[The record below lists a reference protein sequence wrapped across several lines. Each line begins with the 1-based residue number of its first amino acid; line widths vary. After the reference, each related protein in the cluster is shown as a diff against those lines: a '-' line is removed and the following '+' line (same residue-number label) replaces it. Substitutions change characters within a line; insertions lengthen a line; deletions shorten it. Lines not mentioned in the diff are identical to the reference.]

1 MLYLLKEAHRQL
13 LSVFCVHNVDE
24 EYLISEVF
32 MNTAFTEKELNE
44 NYLFLTQLAKT
55 FPTVEYAMT
64 EIVNLSSIL
73 ALPKPTE
80 HFMSDLHGQ
89 GDAFEHILN
98 NASGVIRREIERLF
112 VDRLS
117 YDERETLAT
126 IVYYPK
132 QKIKLELENVED
144 TDAWYRA
151 TLRNLIVLGRKIS
164 SKYTR
169 SRLRKTLD
177 PRFSYII
184 EELLTARVNF
194 HDLDGYYD
202 EIFDS
207 IIRHDYAERVIVA
220 LTDAIKKLAVDKLHI
235 VGDIYDRG
243 TEPHR
248 ILDLLLK
255 HPSVDIQ
262 WGNHDILW
270 MGAALGEKT
279 CIAGVLTNSFRHGNL
294 DLIENVYGINLRHLL
309 MFAQSTYKSAL
320 HFRPR
325 KTSSE
330 AYYDNPEVNIRAKLH
345 KAIFVIMHKL
355 EGQLIMRNPNY
366 KLDHRLFLDTIDRV
380 NSTVTID
387 GITYPIKDAD
397 FPTINPDDPYTLS
410 DEEEAIINELR
421 DSFLNSPTLQKHI
434 KFFIDKGE
442 LYRIENNNLMFHAL
456 VPLNEDG
463 SFKAVDFGD
472 GVPRSGKQMF
482 DYIDAEVKRLYF
494 AEPSMRKTHEL
505 DLMWYLWC
513 GPDSPL
519 FGKNKMT
526 TFERVEIDDSKSHK
540 EKRNAYYKYQDTKDL
555 AIRILNEF
563 GITDTDRAVIV
574 NGHIPVEK
582 INGENPIK
590 AGGSLIVID
599 GGFSKYYQKTTG
611 IAGYT
616 LVYDS
621 RGLYIVAHEPFVSFE
636 KAIREN
642 MDIHSTTEVENILA
656 TKGQMRVSDC
666 DKGVELREQIR
677 QLEMLIAA
685 FECGLIKENN
695 RYRMV
700 KVPLNNR

>member
-1 MLYLLKEAHRQL
+1 MKNNYTDR
-13 LSVFCVHNVDE
+13 
-24 EYLISEVF
+24 
-32 MNTAFTEKELNE
+32 ELHDNL
-44 NYLFLTQLAKT
+44 LFLKQLAKT

-98 NASGVIRREIERLF
+98 NASGVIRNEIERL
-112 VDRLS
+112 LS
-117 YDERETLAT
+117 GSLTFEERETLAT
-126 IVYYPK
+126 IVYYPHE
-132 QKIKLELENVED
+132 KIALELEHVED
-144 TDAWYRA
+144 KAAWYKS
-151 TLRNLIVLGRKIS
+151 TLMNLIFLGRKIS

-169 SRLRKTLD
+169 SKLHKSLD
-177 PRFSYII
+177 PRYAYII

-194 HDLDGYYD
+194 HDLDAYYD

-243 TEPHR
+243 PEPHR
-248 ILDLLLK
+248 ILELLLK

-262 WGNHDILW
+262 WGNHDVLW

-309 MFAQSTYKSAL
+309 MFAQETYKTAVV
-320 HFRPR
+320 FRPR
-325 KTSSE
+325 KTSEE
-330 AYYDNPEVNIRAKLH
+330 AYYTNPEIGIRAKLH

-355 EGQLIMRNPNY
+355 EGQLIKRNPNY
-366 KLDHRLFLDTIDRV
+366 KLDHRLFLDTLDRV
-380 NSTVTID
+380 NSTITID
-387 GITYPIKDAD
+387 EITYPIKDAD
-397 FPTINPDDPYTLS
+397 FPTINPDDPYQLT
-410 DEEEAIINELR
+410 EEEEVIINELQE
-421 DSFLNSPTLQKHI
+421 SFLNSETLQRHI
-434 KFFIDKGE
+434 KLFIDKGS
-442 LYRIENNNLMFHAL
+442 LYKIENNNLLFHAL

-472 GVPRSGKQMF
+472 GVLRSGKTMF
-482 DYIDAEVKRLYF
+482 DYIDSEVRRLYF
-494 AEPSMRKTHEL
+494 AKPNERKTHEL

-513 GPDSPL
+513 GPDSPQ
-519 FGKNKMT
+519 FGKDKMT

-540 EKRNAYYKYQDTKDL
+540 ERRNAYYKYQNTKEL
-555 AIRILNEF
+555 AVRILNEF
-563 GITDTDRAVIV
+563 GITDTNRAVIV

-590 AGGSLIVID
+590 AEGMLIVID

-621 RGLYIVAHEPFVSFE
+621 RGLYIVAHEPFISFE
-636 KAIREN
+636 KAIKEN

-656 TKGQMRVSDC
+656 TKGQMKVADI
-666 DKGVELREQIR
+666 DKGRELKEEIA

-685 FECGLIKENN
+685 FNRGLIKENHQ
-695 RYRMV
+695 YRMV
-700 KVPLNNR
+700 KVPIQN

>member
-1 MLYLLKEAHRQL
+1 MKRTY
-13 LSVFCVHNVDE
+13 
-24 EYLISEVF
+24 
-32 MNTAFTEKELNE
+32 TEKELNE
-44 NYLFLTQLAKT
+44 NLLFLTQLAKT

-98 NASGVIRREIERLF
+98 NASGVIRNEIERLF
-112 VDRLS
+112 ANKLT

-132 QKIKLELENVED
+132 RKIALELRDVED
-144 TDAWYRA
+144 VDAWYKA
-151 TLRNLIVLGRKIS
+151 TLRNLIELGRKIS

-169 SRLRKTLD
+169 SKLRKSLD

-184 EELLTARVNF
+184 EELLTARINF
-194 HDLDGYYD
+194 HDLDAYYD

-207 IIRHDYAERVIVA
+207 IIRHGYAERVIVA
-220 LTDAIKKLAVDKLHI
+220 LTDGIKKLSVDRLHI

-243 TEPHR
+243 TEPHK

-279 CIAGVLTNSFRHGNL
+279 CISGVLTNSFRHGNL

-309 MFAQSTYKSAL
+309 MFAQATYNNAL
-320 HFRPR
+320 AFRPR
-325 KTSSE
+325 KTSEDS
-330 AYYDNPEVNIRAKLH
+330 YYNNPETNIRAKLH

-355 EGQLIMRNPNY
+355 EAQLIMRNPNY
-366 KLDHRLFLDTIDRV
+366 KLDHRLFLNTLDRV
-380 NSTVTID
+380 NGTITID

-397 FPTINPDDPYTLS
+397 FPTIDPENPYALT
-410 DEEEAIINELR
+410 DEEETIINELQE
-421 DSFLNSPTLQKHI
+421 SFLNSPMLQQHI
-434 KFFIDKGE
+434 KFFIDRGS
-442 LYRIENNNLMFHAL
+442 LYKISNNNLMFHAL

-463 SFKAVDFGD
+463 SLKAVDFGD
-472 GVPRSGKQMF
+472 GIARSGKEMF

-494 AEPSMRKTHEL
+494 AEPSNRKLHEL

-563 GITDTDRAVIV
+563 GITNTDRSVIV

-590 AGGSLIVID
+590 AEGSLIVID

-621 RGLYIVAHEPFVSFE
+621 RGLYIVAHEPFISFE
-636 KAIREN
+636 KAIEEN

-656 TKGQMRVSDC
+656 TKGQVRVADS
-666 DKGVELREQIR
+666 DKGIELKREIE

-685 FECGLIKENN
+685 FESGLIKENHN
-695 RYRMV
+695 YRMV
-700 KVPLNNR
+700 KVHIHN

>member
-1 MLYLLKEAHRQL
+1 
-13 LSVFCVHNVDE
+13 
-24 EYLISEVF
+24 
-32 MNTAFTEKELNE
+32 MNKTYTDQELRE
-44 NYLFLTQLAKT
+44 NLRFLQQLAKT

-98 NASGVIRREIERLF
+98 NASGVIRNEIERL
-112 VDRLS
+112 LS
-117 YDERETLAT
+117 GSLSFEERETLAT

-132 QKIKLELENVED
+132 EKIALELEHVED
-144 TDAWYRA
+144 KDSWYKN
-151 TLRNLIVLGRKIS
+151 TLKNLIILGRKIS
-164 SKYTR
+164 SKYTQ
-169 SRLRKTLD
+169 SKLRKTLD

-207 IIRHDYAERVIVA
+207 IIRHDYAEPVIVA
-220 LTDAIKKLAVDKLHI
+220 LTDAIKKLAVDRLHI

-243 TEPHR
+243 PEPHR
-248 ILDLLLK
+248 IIELLLK
-255 HPSVDIQ
+255 HPSIDIQ
-262 WGNHDILW
+262 WGNHDVLW

-309 MFAQSTYKSAL
+309 MFAQETYKTAVV
-320 HFRPR
+320 FRPR
-325 KTSSE
+325 KTSEE
-330 AYYDNPEVNIRAKLH
+330 AYYTNPEIGIRAKLH

-355 EGQLIMRNPNY
+355 EGQLIKRNPNY
-366 KLDHRLFLDTIDRV
+366 KLDHRLFLDTLDRV
-380 NSTVTID
+380 NSTITID
-387 GITYPIKDAD
+387 DITYPIKDAD
-397 FPTINPDDPYTLS
+397 FPTIDPEDPYKLT
-410 DEEEAIINELR
+410 EEEEVIINELQE
-421 DSFLNSPTLQKHI
+421 SFLNSPTLQRHI
-434 KFFIDKGE
+434 KLFMDKGS
-442 LYRIENNNLMFHAL
+442 LYTVVNNNLLFHAL

-463 SFKAVDFGD
+463 SFKSVDFGD
-472 GVPRSGKQMF
+472 GILRSGKAMF
-482 DYIDAEVKRLYF
+482 DYIDSEVRRLYF
-494 AEPSMRKTHEL
+494 AEPSERKTHEL

-513 GPDSPL
+513 GPDSPQ
-519 FGKNKMT
+519 FGKDKMT

-563 GITDTDRAVIV
+563 GINDTDRAVIV

-590 AGGSLIVID
+590 AEGKLIVID

-621 RGLYIVAHEPFVSFE
+621 RGLYIVAHEPFISFD

-642 MDIHSTTEVENILA
+642 MDIHSTMEVENILA
-656 TKGQMRVSDC
+656 TKGQMMVSEI
-666 DKGVELREQIR
+666 DKGQELKKEIEE
-677 QLEMLIAA
+677 LEMLVAA
-685 FECGLIKENN
+685 FDRGLVKENH

-700 KVPLNNR
+700 KVPIQN

>member
-1 MLYLLKEAHRQL
+1 
-13 LSVFCVHNVDE
+13 
-24 EYLISEVF
+24 
-32 MNTAFTEKELNE
+32 MNKVYTKRELND
-44 NYLFLTQLAKT
+44 NLLFLTQLAKT

-98 NASGVIRREIERLF
+98 NASGVIRNEIERLF
-112 VDRLS
+112 ADKLTF
-117 YDERETLAT
+117 DERETLAT

-132 QKIKLELENVED
+132 QKISLELQKVTD
-144 TDAWYRA
+144 RDAWYKS
-151 TLRNLIVLGRKIS
+151 TLRHLIELGRKVS

-169 SRLRKTLD
+169 SRVRKALD
-177 PRFSYII
+177 PRFAYII

-207 IIRHDYAERVIVA
+207 IIRHDYTDRVIVA
-220 LTDAIKKLAVDKLHI
+220 LTDAIKKLAVDRLHI

-248 ILDLLLK
+248 IVNLLLK

-270 MGAALGEKT
+270 MGSALGEKT

-309 MFAQSTYKSAL
+309 MFAQTTYKTAVV
-320 HFRPR
+320 FRPR
-325 KTSSE
+325 KTSPE
-330 AYYDNPEVNIRAKLH
+330 AYYDNPEINIRAKLH

-355 EGQLIMRNPNY
+355 EGQLINRNPNY
-366 KLDHRLFLDTIDRV
+366 HLDHRLFLDTLDKKNGTI
-380 NSTVTID
+380 TID

-397 FPTINPDDPYTLS
+397 FPTIDINDPYTLT
-410 DEEEAIINELR
+410 DEEEIIINELQE
-421 DSFLNSPTLQKHI
+421 SFLNSPTLQRHI
-434 KFFIDKGE
+434 KFFIDNGQ

-456 VPLNEDG
+456 VPLNDDG
-463 SFKAVDFGD
+463 SFRAVDFGD
-472 GVPRSGKQMF
+472 GIMRSGKAMF

-494 AEPSMRKTHEL
+494 AEPAKRKVNEL
-505 DLMWYLWC
+505 DIMWYLWC

-540 EKRNAYYKYQDTKDL
+540 EKRNAYYNYQDTKDL
-555 AIRILNEF
+555 AIRILTEF

-590 AGGSLIVID
+590 AEGNLIVID

-621 RGLYIVAHEPFVSFE
+621 RGLYIVAHEPFISLE
-636 KAIREN
+636 KAIEEN
-642 MDIHSTTEVENILA
+642 MDIHSTREVENILE
-656 TKGQMRVSDC
+656 TKGQMMISDC
-666 DKGVELREQIR
+666 DKGIELKKEIK

-685 FECGLIKENN
+685 FEYGLIKEN
-695 RYRMV
+695 RDYRMI
-700 KVPLNNR
+700 KVALKS

>member
-1 MLYLLKEAHRQL
+1 MKTVY
-13 LSVFCVHNVDE
+13 
-24 EYLISEVF
+24 
-32 MNTAFTEKELNE
+32 TEQQLNE
-44 NYLFLTQLAKT
+44 NLLFLNQLAKT

-98 NASGVIRREIERLF
+98 NASGVIRNEIERLF
-112 VDRLS
+112 ANKLT

-126 IVYYPK
+126 IVYYPR
-132 QKIKLELENVED
+132 QKMKLELEYVED
-144 TDAWYRA
+144 KDTWLKT
-151 TLRNLIVLGRKIS
+151 TLRNLITLGRKIS

-169 SRLRKTLD
+169 SRVRKAID
-177 PRFSYII
+177 PRFAYII
-184 EELLTARVNF
+184 DELLTARVNF
-194 HDLDGYYD
+194 HDLDGYYN

-207 IIRHDYAERVIVA
+207 IIRHNYAERVIIA
-220 LTDAIKKLAVDKLHI
+220 LTDAIKKLAVDRLHI
-235 VGDIYDRG
+235 VGDVYDRG
-243 TEPHR
+243 TEPHK

-270 MGAALGEKT
+270 MGAALGEKC
-279 CIAGVLTNSFRHGNL
+279 CISGVLTNSFRHGNME
-294 DLIENVYGINLRHLL
+294 LIENVYGISLRHLL
-309 MFAQSTYKSAL
+309 MFAQQTYKNAL
-320 HFRPR
+320 AFRPR

-330 AYYDNPEVNIRAKLH
+330 AYYNNPEVNIRAKLH

-387 GITYPIKDAD
+387 GIVYPIKDAD
-397 FPTINPDDPYTLS
+397 FPTINPDNPYELT
-410 DEEEAIINELR
+410 EEEETIINELQEA
-421 DSFLNSPTLQKHI
+421 FLTSPMLQKHI
-434 KFFIDKGE
+434 KFFVDKGS
-442 LYRIENNNLMFHAL
+442 LYKISNNNLMYHAL

-472 GVPRSGKQMF
+472 GIARSGKSMF
-482 DYIDAEVKRLYF
+482 DYIDSEVKRLYF
-494 AEPSMRKTHEL
+494 AEPSERKYHEL

-519 FGKNKMT
+519 FGKDKMT
-526 TFERVEIDDSKSHK
+526 TFERVEIDDTKSHK

-555 AIRILNEF
+555 AIRILHEF
-563 GITDTDRAVIV
+563 GIEDTDHSVIV

-590 AGGSLIVID
+590 AEGSLIVID

-621 RGLYIVAHEPFVSFE
+621 RGLYIVAHEPFISFE
-636 KAIREN
+636 KAIEEN
-642 MDIHSTTEVENILA
+642 MDIHSTTEVEDILA
-656 TKGQMRVSDC
+656 TKGQVMVSDS
-666 DKGVELREQIR
+666 DKGVELKREIE

-685 FECGLIKENN
+685 FESGLIKENYN
-695 RYRMV
+695 YRMV
-700 KVPLNNR
+700 KVPINN

>member
-1 MLYLLKEAHRQL
+1 MNKTYTE
-13 LSVFCVHNVDE
+13 
-24 EYLISEVF
+24 SEI
-32 MNTAFTEKELNE
+32 NSNL
-44 NYLFLTQLAKT
+44 LFLTQLAKA
-55 FPTVEYAMT
+55 FPTVENAMT

-98 NASGVIRREIERLF
+98 NASGVIRNEIERLF
-112 VDRLS
+112 ANTLT

-126 IVYYPK
+126 IVYYPRK
-132 QKIKLELENVED
+132 KIALELENVED
-144 TDAWYRA
+144 ADSWYRY

-169 SRLRKTLD
+169 SKLRKTLD
-177 PRFSYII
+177 PDFAYII
-184 EELLTARVNF
+184 EELLTARVSL

-207 IIRHDYAERVIVA
+207 IIRHNYAEPVIVA
-220 LTDAIKKLAVDKLHI
+220 LTDAIKKLAVDRLHI

-243 TEPHR
+243 TEPHK

-279 CIAGVLTNSFRHGNL
+279 CIAGVLTNSFRHNNL

-309 MFAQSTYKSAL
+309 MFAQTTYKNAQA
-320 HFRPR
+320 FRPR
-325 KTSSE
+325 KTSCDD
-330 AYYDNPEVNIRAKLH
+330 YFNDPEINIRAKLH

-366 KLDHRLFLDTIDRV
+366 KLDHRLFLDTIDRE

-387 GITYPIKDAD
+387 GIVYPIKDAD
-397 FPTINPDDPYTLS
+397 FPTIDPKNPYELS
-410 DEEEAIINELR
+410 EEEDTIINELQF
-421 DSFLNSPTLQKHI
+421 SFLHSPRLQNHI
-434 KFFIDKGE
+434 KFFIDKGS
-442 LYRIENNNLMFHAL
+442 LYCIANNNLMYHAL
-456 VPLNEDG
+456 VPLNDDG
-463 SFKAVDFGD
+463 SFKSVDFGD
-472 GVPRSGKQMF
+472 GVPRSGKAMF
-482 DYIDAEVKRLYF
+482 DYIDSEVKRLYF
-494 AEPSMRKTHEL
+494 ANPSERKVHEL

-519 FGKNKMT
+519 FGKDKMT

-540 EKRNAYYKYQDTKDL
+540 EKRNAYYQYQNTKDL
-555 AIRILNEF
+555 AVRILKEF

-590 AGGSLIVID
+590 AEGSLIVID

-621 RGLYIVAHEPFVSFE
+621 MGLYIVAHEPFISLE
-636 KAIREN
+636 MAIKEN
-642 MDIHSTTEVENILA
+642 MDIHSTIEVENILA
-656 TKGQMRVSDC
+656 TKGQVRVMDS
-666 DKGVELREQIR
+666 DKGRELCKEIE
-677 QLEMLIAA
+677 QLEMLVAA
-685 FECGLIKENN
+685 YEMGIIKENHD
-695 RYRMV
+695 YRLV
-700 KVPLNNR
+700 KVHYNH

>member
-1 MLYLLKEAHRQL
+1 MAY
-13 LSVFCVHNVDE
+13 
-24 EYLISEVF
+24 
-32 MNTAFTEKELNE
+32 TEQELNG
-44 NYLFLTQLAKT
+44 NLLFLTQLAKT
-55 FPTVEYAMT
+55 FPTIEYAMT

-98 NASGVIRREIERLF
+98 NASGVIRNEIERLF
-112 VDRLS
+112 SGTLT
-117 YDERETLAT
+117 YGERETLAT

-132 QKIKLELENVED
+132 QKIELELKNVKD
-144 TDAWYRA
+144 TDSWYKA

-169 SRLRKTLD
+169 SKLRKSLD

-207 IIRHDYAERVIVA
+207 IIRHDYADRVIVA
-220 LTDAIKKLAVDKLHI
+220 LTDGIKKLAVDRLHI

-248 ILDLLLK
+248 ILDLLIK

-309 MFAQSTYKSAL
+309 MFAQDTYKSAVV
-320 HFRPR
+320 FRPR
-325 KTSSE
+325 KTSPE
-330 AYYDNPEVNIRAKLH
+330 AYYSNPEINVRAKLH

-355 EGQLIMRNPNY
+355 EAQLIMRNPNY
-366 KLDHRLFLDTIDRV
+366 NLGHRLFLDTLDRV
-380 NSTVTID
+380 NSTITID

-397 FPTINPDDPYTLS
+397 FPTIDPNDPYALC
-410 DEEEAIINELR
+410 EEEQTIINELQE
-421 DSFLNSPTLQKHI
+421 SFLNSPTLQRHI
-434 KFFIDKGE
+434 KLFIDKGQ

-456 VPLNEDG
+456 VPLNDDG
-463 SFKAVDFGD
+463 SFKAVDLGD
-472 GVPRSGKQMF
+472 GVPRSGKDMF
-482 DYIDAEVKRLYF
+482 DYIDAEVKRLYY
-494 AEPSMRKTHEL
+494 AEPSDRKIYEL

-513 GPDSPL
+513 GPNSPL

-526 TFERVEIDDSKSHK
+526 TFERIEIGDSKSHK
-540 EKRNAYYKYQDTKDL
+540 EKSNAYYKYQDTKEL

-563 GITDTDRAVIV
+563 GITNTDRAVIV
-574 NGHIPVEK
+574 NGHTPVEK

-621 RGLYIVAHEPFVSFE
+621 RGLYIVAHEPFISFE

-656 TKGQMRVSDC
+656 TKGQMMVSDI
-666 DKGVELREQIR
+666 DKGVELKKEIE

-685 FECGLIKENN
+685 FKSGLIKENHN
-695 RYRMV
+695 YRMV
-700 KVPLNNR
+700 KVPVNN

>member
-1 MLYLLKEAHRQL
+1 MKTTYTDQELKDNL
-13 LSVFCVHNVDE
+13 
-24 EYLISEVF
+24 
-32 MNTAFTEKELNE
+32 
-44 NYLFLTQLAKT
+44 LFLTQLAKT
-55 FPTVEYAMT
+55 FPTKEYAMT

-98 NASGVIRREIERLF
+98 NASGVIRNEIERLLSGS
-112 VDRLS
+112 LS
-117 YDERETLAT
+117 YEERETLAT

-132 QKIKLELENVED
+132 QKIALELEHVAD
-144 TDAWYRA
+144 KDSWYKS
-151 TLRNLIVLGRKIS
+151 TLMNLILLGRKVS

-169 SRLRKTLD
+169 SRLRKALD
-177 PRFSYII
+177 PRFAYII

-194 HDLDGYYD
+194 HDLDAYYD

-207 IIRHDYAERVIVA
+207 IIRHDYAEPVIVA

-243 TEPHR
+243 PEPHR
-248 ILDLLLK
+248 IIELLLK

-262 WGNHDILW
+262 WGNHDVLW

-309 MFAQSTYKSAL
+309 MFAQETYKTAVV
-320 HFRPR
+320 FRPR
-325 KTSSE
+325 KTSEE
-330 AYYDNPEVNIRAKLH
+330 AYYTNPEISIRAKLH

-355 EGQLIMRNPNY
+355 EGQLIKRNPNY
-366 KLDHRLFLDTIDRV
+366 RLDHRLFLDTLDRV
-380 NSTVTID
+380 NSTITID
-387 GITYPIKDAD
+387 EIVYPIKDAD
-397 FPTINPDDPYTLS
+397 FPTIDPDDPYKLT
-410 DEEEAIINELR
+410 EEEEVIINELQE
-421 DSFLNSPTLQKHI
+421 SFVNSPTLQRHI
-434 KFFIDKGE
+434 KLFIDKGS
-442 LYRIENNNLMFHAL
+442 LYKIENNNLLYHAL

-463 SFKAVDFGD
+463 SFKAVNFGD
-472 GVPRSGKQMF
+472 GVLRSGKAMF
-482 DYIDAEVKRLYF
+482 DYIDSEVRRLYF
-494 AEPSMRKTHEL
+494 AAPSERKTHEL

-513 GPDSPL
+513 GPDSPQ
-519 FGKNKMT
+519 FGKDKMT

-540 EKRNAYYKYQDTKDL
+540 EKRNAYYKYQNTREL
-555 AIRILNEF
+555 AVRILREF

-590 AGGSLIVID
+590 AEGSLIVID

-621 RGLYIVAHEPFVSFE
+621 RGLYIVAHEPFISFE
-636 KAIREN
+636 KAIKEN

-656 TKGQMRVSDC
+656 TKGQMRVADI
-666 DKGVELREQIR
+666 DKGIELKKEIK

-685 FECGLIKENN
+685 FDRGFVRENHQ
-695 RYRMV
+695 YRMV
-700 KVPLNNR
+700 KVPINN

>member
-1 MLYLLKEAHRQL
+1 MNKDYTDQELKENQ
-13 LSVFCVHNVDE
+13 
-24 EYLISEVF
+24 
-32 MNTAFTEKELNE
+32 
-44 NYLFLTQLAKT
+44 LFLTQLAKS

-98 NASGVIRREIERLF
+98 NASGVIRNEIERL
-112 VDRLS
+112 LS
-117 YDERETLAT
+117 NTLTYEEREALAT
-126 IVYYPK
+126 VVYYPK
-132 QKIKLELENVED
+132 QKIALELEKTD
-144 TDAWYRA
+144 DKDAWYKK
-151 TLRNLIVLGRKIS
+151 TLTNLIYLGRKVS

-169 SRLRKTLD
+169 SRVRKALD
-177 PRFSYII
+177 PRFAYII
-184 EELLTARVNF
+184 DELLTARVNF
-194 HDLDGYYD
+194 HDLDAYYD

-207 IIRHDYAERVIVA
+207 IIRYGYADRVIVA

-243 TEPHR
+243 PEPYR
-248 ILDLLLK
+248 ILELLLQ
-255 HPSVDIQ
+255 HPSIDIQ

-270 MGAALGEKT
+270 MGAALGERT

-309 MFAQSTYKSAL
+309 MFAQETYKTAVV
-320 HFRPR
+320 FRPR
-325 KTSSE
+325 KTSEE
-330 AYYDNPEVNIRAKLH
+330 AYYTNPEISIRAKLH

-355 EGQLIMRNPNY
+355 EGQLIKQNPNY
-366 KLDHRLFLDTIDRV
+366 RLDHRLFLDTLDRV
-380 NSTVTID
+380 NSTITIGD
-387 GITYPIKDAD
+387 ITYPIKDAD
-397 FPTINPDDPYTLS
+397 FPTIDPEDPYRLT
-410 DEEEAIINELR
+410 EEEEIIINELR
-421 DSFLNSPTLQKHI
+421 ESFLKSPNLQRHI
-434 KFFIDKGE
+434 KLFIDKGS
-442 LYRIENNNLMFHAL
+442 LYKIENNNLLYHAL

-472 GVPRSGKQMF
+472 GVLRSGKAMF
-482 DYIDAEVKRLYF
+482 DYIDAEVRRLYF
-494 AEPSMRKTHEL
+494 ADPAERKPNEL
-505 DLMWYLWC
+505 DIMWYLWC

-519 FGKNKMT
+519 FGKDKMT

-540 EKRNAYYKYQDTKDL
+540 ERRNAYYKYQDTKEM
-555 AIRILNEF
+555 AERIMNEF
-563 GITDTDRAVIV
+563 GITDTDRSVIV

-590 AGGSLIVID
+590 AEGKLIVID

-621 RGLYIVAHEPFVSFE
+621 RGLYIVAHEPFISFD
-636 KAIREN
+636 KAIKEN

-656 TKGQMRVSDC
+656 TKGQMKVADI
-666 DKGVELREQIR
+666 DKGKELKTEIE
-677 QLEMLIAA
+677 QLEMLVAA
-685 FECGLIKENN
+685 FERGFVKENH

-700 KVPLNNR
+700 KVPIN